1 MTMPPTT
8 SKPIS
13 LKRPLVSVWT
23 VLSVT
28 DLKTED
34 EVLAA
39 IGDGRLLWAF
49 NIAGKKAK
57 RALVRV
63 LAVSVYKFVEGR
75 QPPTISEEEQ
85 WKQVQRMI
93 FPTPG
98 LASIPAK
105 DIVLAWNTSGTH
117 ILNLCDEGLLRLAKG
132 TRRHS
137 GKHGSPQVEY
147 QSAVDFLRTR
157 RVF

>member
-1 MTMPPTT
+1 MLATT
-8 SKPIS
+8 IKPIS
-13 LKRPLVSVWT
+13 LNRPLVSVWT

-28 DLKTED
+28 DFKTED

-39 IGDGRLLWAF
+39 IADGRLLWAF

-63 LAVSVYKFVEGR
+63 LAVSVYNFVEGR
-75 QPPTISEEEQ
+75 LPPTISEDEQ

-105 DIVLAWNTSGTH
+105 DVAIAWNASGTH
-117 ILNLCDEGLLRLAKG
+117 ILNLCDQGLLRLAKG
-132 TRRHS
+132 THYHS
-137 GKHGSPQVEY
+137 GRGGSPQVEY
-147 QSAVDFLRTR
+147 QSAVQFLRAR
-157 RVF
+157 RIF